1 MFFPSKLNDLLST
14 ISTKIDNER
23 VAAEAK
29 SNGTLPLFKK
39 HFETV
44 QDLNLSKINEALNDL
59 YIEEEDFSKLR
70 DSIKH
75 ENFNQLD
82 LAKKLESH
90 FLLEFRRISAHLF
103 RINKQYASSIDISKK
118 DNLYKDAIDTA
129 ALSKD
134 SKISEELLKFFV
146 DQKKKECF
154 AACLFTCYDLIHPDV
169 GLELSWRFNYQD
181 MAMPYL
187 IQVLREYTFK
197 VNELYK
203 IKEKK

>member
-1 MFFPSKLNDLLST
+1 MIYYQLFLQ
-14 ISTKIDNER
+14 KIDNER

-118 DNLYKDAIDTA
+118 
-129 ALSKD
+129 
-134 SKISEELLKFFV
+134 KIIYIKMQLILLHLVKILKF
-146 DQKKKECF
+146 QK
-154 AACLFTCYDLIHPDV
+154 
-169 GLELSWRFNYQD
+169 NY
-181 MAMPYL
+181 
-187 IQVLREYTFK
+187 
-197 VNELYK
+197 
-203 IKEKK
+203 